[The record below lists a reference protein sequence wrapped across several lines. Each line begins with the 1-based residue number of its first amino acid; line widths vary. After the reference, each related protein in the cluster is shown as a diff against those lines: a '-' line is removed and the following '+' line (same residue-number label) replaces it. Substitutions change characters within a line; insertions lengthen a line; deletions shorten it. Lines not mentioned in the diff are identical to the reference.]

1 MMDSHDKTNLPS
13 KSEVLAEALKNSF
26 SVRNSDLLSI
36 SLVILTLIGIGWLAD
51 SILPF
56 FQDVGIL
63 IYNLI
68 SNASLETK
76 FGESALK
83 MIFPLVG
90 VLVLMF
96 LLYKNHQ
103 RNSQEIRYAKTV
115 AERHKGLIVMLSFYS
130 VRRDKD
136 KKPKGYANP
145 EEIVQAI
152 EKGTLDKNKI
162 FAGCNWG
169 QMAFAVAYHAP
180 VLKKCWVLT
189 TETGSKNHFEQ
200 AIKLIKYFAK
210 NVEPEQVEI
219 KDENDIGETANRI
232 KNIYLEAEKA
242 NFPTDEIIADFTGAT
257 AAMSGG
263 MILATLAD
271 DRKIEYI
278 KQDFN
283 NDLSEARLELV
294 ESEQIILS
302 PQTDIRATQRLAKK

>member
-1 MMDSHDKTNLPS
+1 MSEKDVSNLPS

-26 SVRNSDLLSI
+26 SVRNSDLLSVG
-36 SLVILTLIGIGWLAD
+36 LVVLTLIGVGWLAD
-51 SILPF
+51 SFLPF
-56 FQDVGIL
+56 FQDSGIL

-68 SNASLETK
+68 RNAQLETK
-76 FGESALK
+76 FVESALK
-83 MIFPLVG
+83 MIFPLSG
-90 VLVLMF
+90 VFILIL

-103 RNSQEIRYAKTV
+103 RNLQEIQYEKTIV
-115 AERHKGLIVMLSFYS
+115 ERQKGLIVMLSFYS

-136 KKPKGYANP
+136 EIPGGYTTP
-145 EEIVQAI
+145 DKIVEAI
-152 EKGTLDKNKI
+152 DQNNLDKNKV

-189 TETGSKNHFEQ
+189 TQNGSKQYYEHAQ
-200 AIKLIKYFAK
+200 KLINYLAK
-210 NVEPEQVEI
+210 SAECEQIEI
-219 KDENDIGETANRI
+219 KDENDIGETANAV
-232 KNIYLEAEKA
+232 KKIYLEAEKE
-242 NFPTDEIIADFTGAT
+242 NFPTNEIIADFTGAT

-278 KQDFN
+278 KQDFK
-283 NDLSEARLELV
+283 NDLSEERLELI

-302 PQTDIRATQRLAKK
+302 PQTNLRATRKLAQK